1 MKTYEL
7 KTKQICYFTFLV
19 EAESEQEALDTLDDG
34 YVIDEE
40 LGPAEEEDYADW
52 KKWRLI
58 LHLICHRYLGSM

>member
-40 LGPAEEEDYADW
+40 LGPGEEEDYDD
-52 KKWRLI
+52 
-58 LHLICHRYLGSM
+58 

>member
-34 YVIDEE
+34 YAIDEE
-40 LGPAEEEDYADW
+40 LGPVDLNIIKTEVTDEAVIEI
-52 KKWRLI
+52 KRSNTN
-58 LHLICHRYLGSM
+58 G